1 MRGFSPS
8 LISLLLRILHTF
20 LQPMHKLLRI
30 SQTKR
35 EVISIS
41 FPLTEAA
48 LGLPELFVLG
58 FVLS

>member
-1 MRGFSPS
+1 
-8 LISLLLRILHTF
+8 
-20 LQPMHKLLRI
+20 MHKLLRI